1 MKAIEIVELIKQE
14 NPKVLGKTPDEKTAK
29 IISAALRQIS
39 KQLDQ
44 ATEGNVKIPGLGAF
58 SIRQVEREKEGQ
70 TVAIKKISFRAAKL
84 KAKAKKTAEN

>member
-14 NPKVLGKTPDEKTAK
+14 NPKVLGKMPDEKAAK

-44 ATEGNVKIPGLGAF
+44 ATEGSVKVMGLGAF
-58 SIRQVEREKEGQ
+58 SVRQVEREKEGQ
-70 TVAIKKISFRAAKL
+70 AVTVKKVSFRAAKL
-84 KAKAKKTAEN
+84 KAKVKKTAE